1 MLYICS
7 MNIAKKIEEKINSIE
22 KGNTFTYKDL
32 AIKKEEYLAAS
43 KAIERL
49 IKKEVIKR
57 TSTGVFYKPKQS
69 AFGELKPDEKT
80 IITPYLFKNG
90 KRIAYITG
98 LLLYSK
104 MGLTTQI
111 PKEIS
116 IASREKRIYIS
127 RVNIK
132 ANAVKS
138 YVEVTDENYKYL
150 EFLDALKDFKQ
161 IPDLDKKSAIE
172 IFTSILK
179 KFNKK
184 QTEELLK
191 IALSYPP
198 RVRAFLGAL
207 LEYVGK
213 KIPLNSLYES
223 LNPLSE
229 YKMGIT
235 KKILPTVEKW
245 NIE

>member
-1 MLYICS
+1 

-22 KGNTFTYKDL
+22 KGDIFTYKNL
-32 AIKKEEYLAAS
+32 AIKKEEYSATS
-43 KAIERL
+43 KTIERL

-57 TSTGVFYKPKQS
+57 ISTGVFYKPKHTV
-69 AFGELKPDEKT
+69 FGELKPDEEK
-80 IITPYLFKNG
+80 IIMPYLFENG

-98 LLLYSK
+98 LLLYNT

-116 IASREKRIYIS
+116 IASRKKRIYIS
-127 RVNIK
+127 KGNIK
-132 ANAVKS
+132 GNAVKS
-138 YVEVTDENYKYL
+138 YLEVTDENYKYL

-172 IFTSILK
+172 ILTSVLK
-179 KFNKK
+179 NFNKK
-184 QTEELLK
+184 QTEELLR

-213 KIPLNSLYES
+213 KINLNNLDES

-229 YKMGIT
+229 YKLGIT
-235 KKILPTVEKW
+235 KGILPTVEKW
-245 NIE
+245 NIK

>member
-1 MLYICS
+1 
-7 MNIAKKIEEKINSIE
+7 MNIAKKIEKIIDNIE
-22 KGNTFTYKDL
+22 QGNTFTYKDL
-32 AIKKEEYLAAS
+32 AINKKEYSATS
-43 KAIERL
+43 KTIERL
-49 IKKEVIKR
+49 IKKGIIKR
-57 TSTGVFYKPKQS
+57 ISTGVFYKPKKTV
-69 AFGELKPDEKT
+69 FGELKPDEEK

-98 LLLYSK
+98 LLLYNK

-127 RVNIK
+127 KGNIK

-172 IFTSILK
+172 ILTGILK

-184 QTEELLK
+184 QTKELLK
-191 IALSYPP
+191 TAFSYPP

-207 LEYVGK
+207 LECTGK
-213 KIPLNSLYES
+213 KINLNSLDES

-229 YKMGIT
+229 YKLGIT
-235 KKILPTVEKW
+235 KEILPTVEKW
-245 NIE
+245 NIK